1 MIKALYFDMDGTI
14 ANLYKQYGWLDDL
27 ANEKVRPYINAE
39 PMVNMV
45 WLARRLNA
53 LQKRGYIIGI
63 ISWNCKNATE
73 AYAEEVAKAKM
84 RWLAKH
90 LPSVQFD
97 EIHIVPYGTPKYEV
111 AEVKEAILFDDEL
124 QNLLEWGGEP
134 ILANAIDETLKH
146 LLTNF

>member
-1 MIKALYFDMDGTI
+1 MIKAIYFDMDGTI

-27 ANEKVRPYINAE
+27 ENEKVRPYINAE

-45 WLARRLNA
+45 WLARRLNV
-53 LQKRGYIIGI
+53 LQKRGYTIGI

-73 AYAEEVAKAKM
+73 AYAEAVAKAKM

-97 EIHIVPYGTPKYEV
+97 EIHIEPYGTPKYEV
-111 AEVKEAILFDDEL
+111 AEVKEAILFDYEL
-124 QNLLEWGGEP
+124 QNLLDWGGGP
-134 ILANAIDETLKH
+134 ILATDINATLKK
-146 LLTNF
+146 LLQFQ